1 MTTKYGNIGLLGRTN
16 AGKSTLVN
24 RIVGEA
30 VSIVSNLPQ
39 TTRKRALG
47 IYTQDDV
54 QIVFCDTPGLH
65 PAKNKLDEWMN
76 SEIAATLTAL
86 DGALYLVDS
95 SDPDLESDL
104 AYFAEMPALKNFPV
118 FLVFSKSDLI
128 DEEKRKKLLEIY
140 EGAFSF
146 KEIYFI
152 SAHKKKGLFKLLN
165 GIIKIL
171 PEGEFVYNPDE
182 YTAQTEREMVE
193 EYIREAV
200 LRMYRQ
206 EVPHSVTVEVNEFK
220 ERENGK
226 TYIDAVIYA
235 EKESHKKILIGK
247 SGTSIKKVGE
257 TARIKLNKT
266 LGRDI
271 YLSLWVKIRQNWRSS
286 EEWIKRLGY
295 KK

>member
-1 MTTKYGNIGLLGRTN
+1 
-16 AGKSTLVN
+16 
-24 RIVGEA
+24 
-30 VSIVSNLPQ
+30 
-39 TTRKRALG
+39 
-47 IYTQDDV
+47 
-54 QIVFCDTPGLH
+54 
-65 PAKNKLDEWMN
+65 
-76 SEIAATLTAL
+76 
-86 DGALYLVDS
+86 
-95 SDPDLESDL
+95 
-104 AYFAEMPALKNFPV
+104 MPALKNFPV

-182 YTAQTEREMVE
+182 YTTQTEREMVE